1 MTLDIKRI
9 REMFWLFGMI
19 LPMEGASNKEAIKA
33 TLGHGLEEII
43 PDVMI
48 LLSQYC
54 ERNPEE
60 FESYMQF
67 MIEALAYM
75 RDERENHPAIEG
87 TTFEDYKDSMLIQ
100 LGRYTKAEK
109 RKTDEKYSKLQEKA
123 PQVAPEE
130 GQ

>member
-1 MTLDIKRI
+1 MTLDIKKI

-19 LPMEGASNKEAIKA
+19 LPIQDENKEAIKA
-33 TLGHGLEEII
+33 TLGHGLEEVI
-43 PDVMI
+43 PDLMI
-48 LLSQYC
+48 VISQYC

-67 MIEALAYM
+67 LIEALAYM
-75 RDERENHPAIEG
+75 RNERKDHPAVEG
-87 TTFEDYKDSMLIQ
+87 TTFEDYKESMFIQ

-123 PQVAPEE
+123 PQVEPETN
-130 GQ
+130 Q